1 MKALLDHLEAETAVI
16 ASQSLGGFMSPAFN
30 VRYPERVRALVLQ
43 GCGPGHRK
51 DAARVTWNE

>member
-16 ASQSLGGFMSPAFN
+16 AGHSLGGSMSLAFN
-30 VRYPERVRALVLQ
+30 VRYPERVKALVLQ
-43 GCGPGHRK
+43 RCGPGHRK